1 MVYLSED
8 VIKYIIDFC
17 DIPTL
22 YSFCVNKN
30 LTEYINGKDWKNIWL
45 YVSNHKK
52 TALTE
57 FDKKTTPTNDSDYK
71 DVVRLAGFN
80 GCMFCKNKNIRK
92 VWWQF
97 KVRSCAECLYDRT
110 IGEWEFENKLPKQ
123 VYENLPY
130 TTKQMYNRHFGTYI
144 IKFYWKTK
152 INELLR
158 LHPPTP
164 PPPPP
169 AQSAEP
175 KRIKKIPTPQEIEI
189 QKNRKDEIN
198 QICLLHNIVL
208 NDAGTYSET
217 YNKNIKIH
225 SKLQK
230 KNFIECKIPQI
241 QKEITEK
248 KEEIRIREIQLEE
261 QRLENIRKKEKLMEL
276 QQIQLEYSLMCKEDK
291 HKSSFNSI
299 SNAKNMK
306 CDICNTNR
314 LFCVKGLFD
323 HRRDAHKIL

>member
-1 MVYLSED
+1 MAYLSED

-30 LTEYINGKDWKNIWL
+30 LTEYINGKNWKNIWL
-45 YVSNHKK
+45 YVSNYKK

-71 DVVRLAGFN
+71 DVIRLAGFN

-130 TTKQMYNRHFGTYI
+130 TTKQMYNRYFGTYT

-158 LHPPTP
+158 LHPPAP
-164 PPPPP
+164 PPPPV
-169 AQSAEP
+169 EP
-175 KRIKKIPTPQEIEI
+175 KRIKKIPTSEEIEI

-217 YNKNIKIH
+217 YNKNIKIM

-230 KNFIECKIPQI
+230 KNFIDNKIPQI

-261 QRLENIRKKEKLMEL
+261 QRLENIRKKEKLIEL
-276 QQIQLEYSLMCKEDK
+276 QQIQLEYYLMCKEDK
-291 HKSSFNSI
+291 QKLSFNHI

>member
-30 LTEYINGKDWKNIWL
+30 LTDYVNGKDWKNIWL
-45 YVSNHKK
+45 YISTHKK

-57 FDKKTTPTNDSDYK
+57 FDKKTTPTNDSEYK
-71 DVVRLAGFN
+71 DVVRLAGYN

-123 VYENLPY
+123 VYANLPY
-130 TTKQMYNRHFGTYI
+130 TTKQMYNKYYGTYT

-158 LHPPTP
+158 LHPPAP

-169 AQSAEP
+169 PPVEP
-175 KRIKKIPTPQEIEI
+175 KRIKKIPTSEEIEI
-189 QKNRKDEIN
+189 QKNRKEDIN
-198 QICLLHNIVL
+198 ELCLLHNIIL
-208 NDAGTYSET
+208 SEAETYSET
-217 YNKNIKIH
+217 YIKNIKII

-230 KNFIECKIPQI
+230 KNFIDNKIPQI
-241 QKEITEK
+241 QTEITEK
-248 KEEIRIREIQLEE
+248 KEVIRIKAIQLE
-261 QRLENIRKKEKLMEL
+261 QQHLENIRKKEKLMEL
-276 QQIQLEYSLMCKEDK
+276 QQIQMEYFLMCKEDK
-291 HKSSFNSI
+291 CKPMVHGVSNS
-299 SNAKNMK
+299 KNMK

-323 HRRDAHKIL
+323 HRRDAHKFL